1 MQCEQQGVNGGKRVC
16 VCVCVCVKEL
26 LHCPFSSLD
35 GVTIS
40 LVKKNKRFFDGSLL
54 FKNHFILFLSWLFD
68 EKSSYG

>member
-40 LVKKNKRFFDGSLL
+40 LVKKTKGSSTVLYCS
-54 FKNHFILFLSWLFD
+54 KTILYCS
-68 EKSSYG
+68 